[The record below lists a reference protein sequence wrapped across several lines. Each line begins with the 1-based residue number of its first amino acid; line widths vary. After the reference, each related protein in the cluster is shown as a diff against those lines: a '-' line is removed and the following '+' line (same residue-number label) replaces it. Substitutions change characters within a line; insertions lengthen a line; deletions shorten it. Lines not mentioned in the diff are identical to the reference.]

1 MFQATD
7 HGGER
12 ENSPDSIA
20 PRFDLE
26 GVDFEYAADSLD
38 LFVVK
43 LVCHVAHLTQEIDR
57 VDLNHLP
64 NIRVA
69 STFIV
74 ILQWNHPL
82 QSIK

>member
-1 MFQATD
+1 MLQVTD

-12 ENSPDSIA
+12 EHSPDSIA
-20 PRFDLE
+20 TRFDLE
-26 GVDFEYAADSLD
+26 GVDFEYAADSVD

-64 NIRVA
+64 NIGA
-69 STFIV
+69 TSALIV
-74 ILQWNHPL
+74 ILQ
-82 QSIK
+82 